1 MNKIISEKR
10 KQTGFPVHP
19 FKPLYDI
26 DLSDGHNNMDAPSSS
41 SSSSESSSS
50 CGSNSKRNIK
60 TGTSAVKTSVEP
72 QSQHYKAPRVSIIID
87 QQPEYLDYGKS
98 ISGRLYVDT
107 KGASSII
114 HVKNLRVSLFGHARV
129 HSDIPNQPLSKGL
142 FEYKQDTKILSTGVR
157 IVKGGSNNSKNND
170 NYNEPFGLSPFLSND
185 KQQQEKQQ
193 QQKVSK
199 RKQSKDKGRMFDPD
213 TFHIYDDAHHSEEH
227 RAHSEEFN
235 NNSIIDSDCWLQHD
249 NNSNN
254 NPNSNNNI
262 SLFKQARDKAIEQLM
277 DQIAL
282 HAPGDQSVSSHGMS
296 LQVLNAPQYEEE
308 DKDKNYNLEPGKNHC
323 IRFSIPITTKR
334 LLPGSFEDKNYPI
347 RYHILALLI
356 YTSDSDL
363 DDTCFVSHTAIPLKF
378 QPTPITSFRDEN
390 LISMPQRTNSVSL
403 WITNSKLDQLVLSVK
418 SKQAVKTMPP
428 PPSLSNSRRE
438 IFNTF
443 NQYEKN
449 NSINTNDKLTIH
461 NNSTTWMSRLL
472 HHLSVYY
479 VQRRGVLTTPY
490 LKCFVELPHKT
501 FCQSDSIPVRVHV
514 ENTGL
519 DISQVIIE
527 TKLKQRLYMTYHCGE
542 MVESKLINQA
552 TTLFTA
558 NDPTQLVSLPTT
570 TESNHNLDNINDN
583 NHEILSIGNTAKD
596 SAMELKWDGGN
607 NDQNST
613 TTSNSVV
620 QNNSLCSSR
629 NIVFDLAKVLYVSD
643 QCTHTVLPQMTKDT
657 FEISYELQ
665 VTVSVIGSRVISTIH
680 QDGYQSFFYASADQH
695 FSRSNIT
702 RNKGYL
708 LKPPSI
714 PIIIGTKQ
722 NHV

>member
-1 MNKIISEKR
+1 MNRIISKKR
-10 KQTGFPVHP
+10 KQADSPMHP

-26 DLSDGHNNMDAPSSS
+26 DLSDSHNNLYAPSASS
-41 SSSSESSSS
+41 TSESSSN
-50 CGSNSKRNIK
+50 CGSSSKCNIM
-60 TGTSAVKTSVEP
+60 TGASEVKVPVEP

-98 ISGRLYVDT
+98 IFGRLYVDT
-107 KGASSII
+107 KSASSTI

-157 IVKGGSNNSKNND
+157 IVKGGNNSENND
-170 NYNEPFGLSPFLSND
+170 KYNEPFGLSSFLCND

-199 RKQSKDKGRMFDPD
+199 RKQSKDKGRMYDPD
-213 TFHIYDDAHHSEEH
+213 SFHIYADAHHSEEH
-227 RAHSEEFN
+227 RAHSEGFN
-235 NNSIIDSDCWLQHD
+235 NSSIIDNDCWLQDD

-254 NPNSNNNI
+254 SPNSSDDI

-277 DQIAL
+277 DQISL
-282 HAPGDQSVSSHGMS
+282 CAPGDHSVSSHGMS
-296 LQVLNAPQYEEE
+296 LQVLNAPQYEQE
-308 DKDKNYNLEPGKNHC
+308 DKDKNYNLEPGKNHR
-323 IRFSIPITTKR
+323 IRFSIQITTKR

-356 YTSDSDL
+356 YTTDSDF

-378 QPTPITSFRDEN
+378 QPTPITSFRDEDLN
-390 LISMPQRTNSVSL
+390 SMPEKTNSVSL
-403 WITNSKLDQLVLSVK
+403 WITNSKLDQFVLSVK

-428 PPSLSNSRRE
+428 PPSLSNSQRE
-438 IFNTF
+438 NYNTF

-449 NSINTNDKLTIH
+449 NSSNTKDKFIIH
-461 NNSTTWMSRLL
+461 NNSATWMSRLL

-490 LKCFVELPHKT
+490 LKCFLELPHRT
-501 FCQSDSIPVRVHV
+501 FCQGDSIPVRVHV

-558 NDPTQLVSLPTT
+558 NDPIQLVSLPTT
-570 TESNHNLDNINDN
+570 TESDNDLNSINDN
-583 NHEILSIGNTAKD
+583 DHKILSIGTTVKD
-596 SAMELKWDGGN
+596 SAMESKWDGGN
-607 NDQNST
+607 NDKKST
-613 TTSNSVV
+613 TTSNSVLR
-620 QNNSLCSSR
+620 NNSLCSSR
-629 NIVFDLAKVLYVSD
+629 NNVFDLTKVLYVSD
-643 QCTHTVLPQMTKDT
+643 QCTHTVLPQMTKGT

-665 VTVSVIGSRVISTIH
+665 VTVSVIGSRVISTLYQDSH
-680 QDGYQSFFYASADQH
+680 QSYFYASADQH

-714 PIIIGTKQ
+714 PIIIGTEQK
-722 NHV
+722 HV